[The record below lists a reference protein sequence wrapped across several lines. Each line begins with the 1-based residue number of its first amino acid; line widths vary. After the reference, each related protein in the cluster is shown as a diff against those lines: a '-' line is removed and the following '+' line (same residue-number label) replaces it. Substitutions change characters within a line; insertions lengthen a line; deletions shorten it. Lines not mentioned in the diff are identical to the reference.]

1 MNMNGNNFINNDN
14 NMMDMNQMN
23 NMMMNNEMMNNNIM
37 MNNINNNM
45 MMNYNLMNMNQMNEI
60 LKFDVVFFKELF
72 LKLINQNMALA
83 NLLEK
88 NNSKIKKMVETQKLD
103 KNDYKYFNNEIYY
116 FDISKINFFPNYNCD
131 KINIIFENSSG
142 LKITMFAPI
151 NALVKELLMA
161 FYIKLQII
169 LNSES
174 KAIYELKDYYFI
186 YNGSKISI
194 SEKRTISEYG
204 FSPNSKI
211 IFGEN
216 INIIGGK

>member
-1 MNMNGNNFINNDN
+1 
-14 NMMDMNQMN
+14 
-23 NMMMNNEMMNNNIM
+23 
-37 MNNINNNM
+37 
-45 MMNYNLMNMNQMNEI
+45 
-60 LKFDVVFFKELF
+60 
-72 LKLINQNMALA
+72 
-83 NLLEK
+83 
-88 NNSKIKKMVETQKLD
+88 
-103 KNDYKYFNNEIYY
+103 
-116 FDISKINFFPNYNCD
+116 
-131 KINIIFENSSG
+131 
-142 LKITMFAPI
+142 MFAPI

-169 LNSES
+169 LKSES
-174 KAIYELKDYYFI
+174 KAIYEFKDYYFI